1 MNTKDATMN
10 HCKTC
15 KHWTPVQEKYPGAF
29 KSPDVNA
36 GGICGSPK
44 LVEDYSGTH
53 EADMLVYSY
62 PEGGEFWTGIDFGCV
77 HHEASDPKA

>member
-15 KHWTPVQEKYPGAF
+15 KHWTRVQEKYPDAF
-29 KSPDVNA
+29 KSLDENA
-36 GGICGSPK
+36 GGICGSEK
-44 LVEDYSGTH
+44 LTEDWGEH
-53 EADMLVYSY
+53 GADMLVYSY
-62 PEGGEFWTGIDFGCV
+62 PEGGEFWTGLDFGCV